1 VRKPKC
7 SLLSYAGAQAPIAG
21 RLWLA
26 TTEDGLCEIAFDGDE
41 RAFVERLD
49 RLWGVYP
56 QPDPAA
62 LKEIVRQLHQY
73 LSGRRNSFDL
83 PLDLRL
89 LRPFQRQVL
98 EATLMIP
105 RGQVTTYQALAVQV
119 GRPRS
124 ARAVGRAQAR
134 NPIPVVIPCHRV
146 IGSDGGLHGY
156 GGGLDMK
163 AALLQLEGVTLL

>member
-1 VRKPKC
+1 MRKPKC
-7 SLLSYAGAQAPIAG
+7 SSLSYAGAQEPIVG

-26 TTEDGLCEIAFDGDE
+26 ATEEGLCEIAFGGE
-41 RAFVERLD
+41 EPAFVERLD
-49 RLWGVYP
+49 HLWGVHP
-56 QPDPAA
+56 QPNPAA
-62 LKEIVRQLHQY
+62 LHESVRQLHQY
-73 LSGRRNSFDL
+73 LNGQRDSFDL

-98 EATLMIP
+98 EATMQVP
-105 RGQVTTYQALAVQV
+105 RGQVTTYHALAVQV

-134 NPIPVVIPCHRV
+134 NPVPVIIPCHRV